1 MPVEC
6 RGTGRLPRL
15 RTRVFCLVAIWLAPI
30 PALAASTAPAYVDPV
45 YRDAF
50 EAFACTA
57 GDDPHPNEGLFEEPG
72 VGGCADGMV
81 PVASFCIDRYEAA
94 LLDVTIP
101 AAPVAWSP
109 YRNPGT
115 TAVRAVS
122 ARFAIPQG
130 TISGDQ
136 AAAACQA
143 AGKRLCSNSE
153 WLRACQGP
161 DMLTFP
167 YGNTRLP
174 GVCNDARS
182 THPVA
187 DYFGTPGPWTPEQLQ
202 HPCINQQWNTVD
214 RAGANA
220 QCVSA
225 EGPYD
230 MMGNL
235 NEWTSD
241 PAGTYRGGFY
251 LDTQINGNG
260 CLYLTTAHDTE
271 YFDYSTGF
279 RCCADP

>member
-1 MPVEC
+1 M
-6 RGTGRLPRL
+6 TSL
-15 RTRVFCLVAIWLAPI
+15 RFVVASLQATVAACLLLAGQMAPL
-30 PALAASTAPAYVDPV
+30 AMAASATPTLVDPV
-45 YRDAF
+45 YANDF
-50 EAFACTA
+50 EGFACTA
-57 GDDPHPNEGLFEEPG
+57 SDEPHPNAGLAEEPG
-72 VGGCADGMV
+72 DGGCADGMLRV
-81 PVASFCIDRYEAA
+81 DTFCIDRHEAS
-94 LLDVTIP
+94 LLDLTIP
-101 AAPVAWSP
+101 AMPVPWSP
-109 YRNPGT
+109 FRNPET
-115 TAVRAVS
+115 TPVRAVS

-161 DMLTFP
+161 DMLTYP

-182 THPVA
+182 SHPVA
-187 DYFGTPGPWTPEQLQ
+187 DYFGTPGPWTLEQLQ

-220 QCVSA
+220 RCVSA
-225 EGPYD
+225 EGAYD

-241 PAGTYRGGFY
+241 PAGTYRGGYY
-251 LDTQINGNG
+251 LDTVINGNG
-260 CLYLTTAHDTE
+260 CLNLTTAHDTA
-271 YFDYSTGF
+271 YFDYGTGF